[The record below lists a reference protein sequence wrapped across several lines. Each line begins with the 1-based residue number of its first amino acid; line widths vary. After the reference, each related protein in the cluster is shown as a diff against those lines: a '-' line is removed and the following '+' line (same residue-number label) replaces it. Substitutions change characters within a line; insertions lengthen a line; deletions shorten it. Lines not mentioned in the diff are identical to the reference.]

1 MLSNRKTMMNNE
13 ERNRETSMCA
23 SCARQD
29 ECVLTHHNNTNL
41 YGCEEFESIQ
51 AAAETVDYREEL
63 RTASALGLC
72 ATCES
77 KQRCTLKTTPGGVWH
92 CEEFR

>member
-1 MLSNRKTMMNNE
+1 MLSNRKTMMNSE
-13 ERNRETSMCA
+13 EKNRGTSMCA

-29 ECVLTHHNNTNL
+29 GCVLTHQSSTNL
-41 YGCEEFESIQ
+41 YGCEEFESAQ
-51 AAAETVDYREEL
+51 TMPETADYRSEMK
-63 RTASALGLC
+63 TASALGLC

-77 KQRCTLKTTPGGVWH
+77 KQRCTLKATPGGVWH